1 MTLHKFLGT
10 CSKKNDPKTGIFSKS
25 AYYSPKICKRTKQM
39 TIPPFWGDLGVKM
52 WPRKFCLGNQN
63 AIFLFPKIGT
73 FAKSANFHALKNGTL
88 SVQMKNLRPLL

>member
-1 MTLHKFLGT
+1 MASDFFLA
-10 CSKKNDPKTGIFSKS
+10 SFSKIQGEIS
-25 AYYSPKICKRTKQM
+25 HLSKLAYKPPKSGKSQKQM
-39 TIPPFWGDLGVKM
+39 PIPPFWGDFGVKM